1 MEPRI
6 THHFGIITQHLASA
20 EMALPL
26 NQEQERAI
34 RSSGEAA
41 QRRRNVFQNP
51 LTYQEAGGGSEASGA
66 AHEEVESALKSGEAA
81 QKKRNA
87 ASKPVTQNPP
97 DNAPNSD
104 DLSG

>member
-1 MEPRI
+1 M
-6 THHFGIITQHLASA
+6 S
-20 EMALPL
+20 LPL

-41 QRRRNVFQNP
+41 QRRRNVLQNP
-51 LTYQEAGGGSEASGA
+51 PTYQEANAGSEASGA
-66 AHEEVESALKSGEAA
+66 SHEEVESALKSGEAA
-81 QKKRNA
+81 QKKRKVA
-87 ASKPVTQNPP
+87 PKPVTQNPP